1 MAFDIGSVITGAL
14 APIGNIID
22 ELHTSKEEKAAMK
35 IALVNA
41 QGSLQNELAS
51 FQKDIIIAEAKGES
65 SLQRNWRPILMLT
78 IVAIV
83 ANNYI
88 LYPYLSLFWRDAPTL
103 DLPQALWNLMQIG
116 VGGYIVG
123 RSGEKMINTWKG
135 NGKS

>member
-1 MAFDIGSVITGAL
+1 MGFDIASVITGAL

-22 ELHTSKEEKAAMK
+22 ELHTSKEEKAAMQ

-41 QGSLQNELAS
+41 QGALQNELAAM
-51 FQKDIIIAEAKGES
+51 QRDIIVAEAQGES

-88 LYPYLSLFWRDAPTL
+88 LFPYLRLFWNDAPML
-103 DLPQALWNLMQIG
+103 ELPQHLWSLMQIG

-123 RSGEKMINTWKG
+123 RTGEKMMTTWKEKE
-135 NGKS
+135 KS